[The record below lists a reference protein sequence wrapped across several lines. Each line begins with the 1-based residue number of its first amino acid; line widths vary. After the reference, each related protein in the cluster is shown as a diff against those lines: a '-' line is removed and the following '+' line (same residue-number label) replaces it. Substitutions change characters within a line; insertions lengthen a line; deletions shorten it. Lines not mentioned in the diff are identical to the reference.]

1 MQQKYTIIKEVF
13 AAKKDL
19 QKADALIRSY
29 LPFIRSETSK
39 CILRPC
45 TDEDDEFSI
54 AMIAFH
60 EAILGYDQ
68 SRGPFLGYASLLI
81 RSRIIDY
88 QRKEARHRGNIS
100 LYTESKNEDRTILDE
115 VTDKRDYFEETV
127 NLQATKQEI
136 EELSAVMAKFGISF
150 SDIADNSPKQERTL
164 QACTAA
170 IQYASENRQL
180 LDELLRTKKLPLA
193 QLVKGSGADRKTLER
208 HRKYILAMLLL
219 QTNGYVIIREHLKYV
234 LKKKEG
240 GMSV

>member
-1 MQQKYTIIKEVF
+1 MTN
-13 AAKKDL
+13 
-19 QKADALIRSY
+19 
-29 LPFIRSETSK
+29 
-39 CILRPC
+39 
-45 TDEDDEFSI
+45 FSI

-60 EAILGYDQ
+60 KAILGYDQ
-68 SRGPFLGYASLLI
+68 SRGSFLGYASLLI

-88 QRKEARHRGNIS
+88 QRKEARHRGDIS

-193 QLVKGSGADRKTLER
+193 QLSRVPALTAELWSVTENTYWPCFCCRPT
-208 HRKYILAMLLL
+208 AMSSSES
-219 QTNGYVIIREHLKYV
+219 I
-234 LKKKEG
+234 
-240 GMSV
+240 